1 MALLEELQALI
12 RRHAIANGDRKQGM
26 FAVMAEAPTEMQH
39 HLVEPLFVVVA
50 QGAKRAMLGDEVFE
64 YRGGQFLVVGVE
76 LPLAGG
82 VIEACPELPYLSA
95 GMTLQA
101 ATISSLLLEM
111 DPADR
116 PATEQAGFA
125 VSDACE
131 ALLDTVVRMLRLK
144 DSPRDAAVERSVS
157 SVLRSF
163 SPVVASTA
171 VCMAPAATMKTSRDQ

>member
-39 HLVEPLFVVVA
+39 HVVEPVFVVVA

-82 VIEACPELPYLSA
+82 VIEASPELPYLSA
-95 GMTLQA
+95 GMGPLRQRCDAVLGAVLVVVQLGGEVDAPIWVVPLNHVQPFGYARLTG
-101 ATISSLLLEM
+101 IDLLTS
-111 DPADR
+111 ADKANHR
-116 PATEQAGFA
+116 
-125 VSDACE
+125 
-131 ALLDTVVRMLRLK
+131 
-144 DSPRDAAVERSVS
+144 SPI
-157 SVLRSF
+157 
-163 SPVVASTA
+163 
-171 VCMAPAATMKTSRDQ
+171 